1 MLYAV
6 DHKVGGKGHEL
17 NYGSQDR
24 SHAPLDAGKGKVV
37 DFSIRSL
44 GVVLT
49 SETNIRLLSSR
60 TLIERIC
67 IF

>member
-17 NYGSQDR
+17 NHGSLDR
-24 SHAPLDAGKGKVV
+24 RHAPLDARKGKVV
-37 DFSIRSL
+37 DLPIRSP

-60 TLIERIC
+60 TLIE
-67 IF
+67 